1 VGATEIS
8 RTELTPSETDDQVD
22 PTTERRRWRWRL
34 IGFQLPA
41 VALYAV
47 AALEAGSVSAYAAHG
62 AAFVAAACGQ
72 VLSWRAND
80 DEQRRSAQLA
90 AALARAETQAEERAS
105 IGELFVHLA
114 RRNQSLLD
122 RQIGLLVQ
130 MEEQEADPDALDRL
144 FRLDHLATRIRRN
157 AESLLVLSG
166 EDPPRRW
173 GRPVALADVVRAA
186 VSEVEDYRRTEVA
199 IDDGVGV
206 VGRAVADLAH
216 LVAELVENGLQ
227 FSPPETRVRIANLRR
242 PDGGC
247 ELRIEDRGIGM
258 AAADRDAGNDLL
270 ASPPEVDLRVVKRL
284 GFHVV
289 SRLAVRYGV
298 RVRLLETPG
307 GGMTAVVLV
316 PESLLAEA
324 DSGAPA
330 AVPSTDR
337 LGARRPRS
345 PGDRAGRVHADRD
358 QAIASAGAG
367 PRRHRRF
374 APAATGPA
382 GHQRLDAAPLDRHGG
397 HPPAAGG
404 GRGSAAPGAPTQPP
418 PRPRSRRSRR
428 AATGGAGPV
437 PGGRARHAVALPD
450 QPDPSAPGRRRRR
463 RPRGVMTAAT
473 VEAGRLNWTIN
484 AFVGQVPGTIAALV
498 VSSDGLALAMSD
510 RLDRARAD
518 QLAAI
523 TAGLSSLTRGA
534 ARALEAGD
542 VRQLIVELD
551 HAYLFVT
558 SVSDGSCFAVVARA
572 DCDLGLVGYEMG
584 MLVERIGQVLTPA
597 LRTALQ
603 AVLPR

>member
-1 VGATEIS
+1 MGATEFS

-62 AAFVAAACGQ
+62 AALVAAACGQ

-80 DEQRRSAQLA
+80 AEQRRSAQLA

-258 AAADRDAGNDLL
+258 AAADRDAANDLL
-270 ASPPEVDLRVVKRL
+270 ASPPEVDLRVAKRL
-284 GFHVV
+284 GLHVV

-298 RVRLLETPG
+298 RVRSCCC
-307 GGMTAVVLV
+307 A
-316 PESLLAEA
+316 
-324 DSGAPA
+324 
-330 AVPSTDR
+330 
-337 LGARRPRS
+337 GARNRS
-345 PGDRAGRVHADRD
+345 PRWRPGCRCRSGWRGCSSPISRLRAA
-358 QAIASAGAG
+358 
-367 PRRHRRF
+367 RRARSQRR
-374 APAATGPA
+374 
-382 GHQRLDAAPLDRHGG
+382 
-397 HPPAAGG
+397 
-404 GRGSAAPGAPTQPP
+404 P
-418 PRPRSRRSRR
+418 PRPGDPREAPRWTPRS
-428 AATGGAGPV
+428 V
-437 PGGRARHAVALPD
+437 
-450 QPDPSAPGRRRRR
+450 APG
-463 RPRGVMTAAT
+463 
-473 VEAGRLNWTIN
+473 
-484 AFVGQVPGTIAALV
+484 
-498 VSSDGLALAMSD
+498 
-510 RLDRARAD
+510 
-518 QLAAI
+518 
-523 TAGLSSLTRGA
+523 
-534 ARALEAGD
+534 
-542 VRQLIVELD
+542 
-551 HAYLFVT
+551 
-558 SVSDGSCFAVVARA
+558 
-572 DCDLGLVGYEMG
+572 
-584 MLVERIGQVLTPA
+584 
-597 LRTALQ
+597 
-603 AVLPR
+603 

>member
-1 VGATEIS
+1 MGATEIS

-34 IGFQLPA
+34 VGFQLPA

-90 AALARAETQAEERAS
+90 APLARAETQAEERAS

-227 FSPPETRVRIANLRR
+227 FSPPESRVRIANLRR

-258 AAADRDAGNDLL
+258 AAADRDAANDLL
-270 ASPPEVDLRVVKRL
+270 ASPPEVDLRVAKRL

-307 GGMTAVVLV
+307 GGMIAVVLV
-316 PESLLAEA
+316 PESLLAEP
-324 DSGAPA
+324 DSGAPV
-330 AVPSTDR
+330 AVPSTAASAPAALDRPATVPAAFTPTAIRPSRRPAPALAATAALPQRRPVPPATNGSTPPRSTVTAATPRGRRRERVCRAGCPNAASTPTSVPPLTPSRNRRRRSGPGRTCAPCCRASRPTRPERARTSPAAPAPRRHDRRHRGGRPPQLDDQRLRRSGAGHHRRPGRVERR
-337 LGARRPRS
+337 LGA
-345 PGDRAGRVHADRD
+345 GDV
-358 QAIASAGAG
+358 
-367 PRRHRRF
+367 
-374 APAATGPA
+374 GPA
-382 GHQRLDAAPLDRHGG
+382 R
-397 HPPAAGG
+397 
-404 GRGSAAPGAPTQPP
+404 
-418 PRPRSRRSRR
+418 PRPRRPTGGHHRR
-428 AATGGAGPV
+428 AV
-437 PGGRARHAVALPD
+437 
-450 QPDPSAPGRRRRR
+450 QPDPWCRPG
-463 RPRGVMTAAT
+463 
-473 VEAGRLNWTIN
+473 
-484 AFVGQVPGTIAALV
+484 
-498 VSSDGLALAMSD
+498 
-510 RLDRARAD
+510 
-518 QLAAI
+518 
-523 TAGLSSLTRGA
+523 
-534 ARALEAGD
+534 LEAGD